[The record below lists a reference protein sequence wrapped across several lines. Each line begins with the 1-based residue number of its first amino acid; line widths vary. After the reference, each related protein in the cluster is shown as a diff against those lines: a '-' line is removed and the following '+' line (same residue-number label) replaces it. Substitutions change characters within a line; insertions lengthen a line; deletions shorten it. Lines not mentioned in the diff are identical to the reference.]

1 MDQSYVVSGVRRNL
15 KLQKKNFIL
24 PEVSIENEGVRLR
37 SSSIIKHSTPNQDG
51 LKTVHANSSLDSG
64 YEDFSATD
72 SSTVSVDS
80 VVSDGSSFKIP
91 ESKECYG
98 TPRYK
103 QAKQEESLWESL
115 ISPFTELKQ
124 QFRSRPSFIDD
135 RTKIKLDIETLIT
148 CCLLTV
154 VGSSIVFSVYM
165 GTSLVRPQSGK
176 YRSISYGLA
185 KRIESLKEEERLLDN
200 IQDEYGAQLGGKRAA
215 IQFAYDKK
223 FGGQDQQKTESVTLK
238 METSE
243 DKPNLKKPKVV
254 AIEGSPQLEA
264 AEDLPNIQDLSI
276 LELSR
281 KIDELNSLLQNDL
294 LSSPG
299 SEVNLDETIRAMRSR
314 RLQMIKDNVKPKAS
328 VRPAA
333 PVQTVQPLQLDKSKP
348 SKTKVVNPLT
358 KSLPKQSKVKKIKK
372 ESVETKTVNE
382 AEVEDYPGPE
392 NLDVDDGKL
401 DYPDDP
407 QFRSRIEV

>member
-135 RTKIKLDIETLIT
+135 RTKIKLNIETLIT

-185 KRIESLKEEERLLDN
+185 KRIESLKEEGRLLDN

-215 IQFAYDKK
+215 IQFAYD
-223 FGGQDQQKTESVTLK
+223 
-238 METSE
+238 
-243 DKPNLKKPKVV
+243 KVV

-358 KSLPKQSKVKKIKK
+358 KSLLKQSKVKKIKRNLLRPRQ
-372 ESVETKTVNE
+372 SMRLRLKTI
-382 AEVEDYPGPE
+382 
-392 NLDVDDGKL
+392 LD
-401 DYPDDP
+401 
-407 QFRSRIEV
+407 QRI